1 MQNSVDEI
9 MINIFRFVEYPIN
22 LILTSRDWLRIAK
35 DPYVKSKWL
44 ITKYGKLYALYN
56 AARLGPSFID
66 ISLYKILIARNENA
80 SVPIFFFQRLLMH
93 LDKYDQKLIHL
104 KTEDN
109 SGHPYTSYHVY
120 ANKSKEDDTKLF
132 HFFAYGTH
140 VVNYGQMISLKDI
153 GSLLPQSAS
162 TSGYLSK
169 VDYEIDKFDL
179 FKLLELINFLA
190 QPRPPRMLGVR
201 HGRHNKLDGRHGRQ
215 NKLGGRHGR
224 QNKLEGRHGRQ
235 NKLGG
240 TIGGSY
246 GGQDNFGGRHG
257 SHVQLGQLVNTNR
270 QPTAPIASFSQQPIA
285 DPNDILLVEMI
296 DGSSFF

>member
-1 MQNSVDEI
+1 
-9 MINIFRFVEYPIN
+9 
-22 LILTSRDWLRIAK
+22 
-35 DPYVKSKWL
+35 
-44 ITKYGKLYALYN
+44 
-56 AARLGPSFID
+56 
-66 ISLYKILIARNENA
+66 
-80 SVPIFFFQRLLMH
+80 
-93 LDKYDQKLIHL
+93 
-104 KTEDN
+104 
-109 SGHPYTSYHVY
+109 
-120 ANKSKEDDTKLF
+120 
-132 HFFAYGTH
+132 
-140 VVNYGQMISLKDI
+140 MISLKDI

-162 TSGYLSK
+162 TCGYLSK

-190 QPRPPRMLGVR
+190 QPRPSRMLGVR

-285 DPNDILLVEMI
+285 DPNDILLAEMI

>member
-66 ISLYKILIARNENA
+66 ISL
-80 SVPIFFFQRLLMH
+80 
-93 LDKYDQKLIHL
+93 
-104 KTEDN
+104 
-109 SGHPYTSYHVY
+109 
-120 ANKSKEDDTKLF
+120 
-132 HFFAYGTH
+132 
-140 VVNYGQMISLKDI
+140 
-153 GSLLPQSAS
+153 
-162 TSGYLSK
+162 
-169 VDYEIDKFDL
+169 
-179 FKLLELINFLA
+179 
-190 QPRPPRMLGVR
+190 PPRMLGVR